1 MVLARY
7 YIGSESVEY
16 RFDEN
21 ASINN
26 AIDHL
31 SMLYYE
37 KTGDM
42 PVAIFL
48 SPDLYSLIL
57 SQNVRYYTQLPE
69 PGLQTC
75 QFHTSLGT
83 VQVKPVREDVKLFI
97 YAGSEEGYQG
107 ALQTAKMDKHFED
120 LVLEVLDE
128 T

>member
-69 PGLQTC
+69 L
-75 QFHTSLGT
+75 S
-83 VQVKPVREDVKLFI
+83 
-97 YAGSEEGYQG
+97 
-107 ALQTAKMDKHFED
+107 
-120 LVLEVLDE
+120 
-128 T
+128 